1 VFVVGEEFMYIIFG
15 CGVTGNAVA
24 DALSKSGK
32 EILIV
37 DKDENAVSSWREKHS
52 NVRVSVSDMESFDL
66 NSQYCGNSDIFAIL
80 TGNSRANLF
89 LVKKIKEKMPNS
101 FIIVKASNKE
111 DAEALESNGAD
122 ETLLAGDVLAKT
134 ILSTFENVEME
145 HSAFTLVNKIRESN
159 GKEIAIILQDNPD
172 PDAIASGLTLKYIC
186 KYCDVESKL
195 YYGGNIS
202 HQKNK
207 ALINLLNMDL
217 INLKTEEAVM
227 EVVRSAGMIA
237 LIEASIP
244 SRNNIL
250 PEEVTPNL
258 IFDHHQVDINSVKGD
273 FVDIQTDIGATATI
287 MTKYIRQLNLKPD
300 ASLATALLYGI
311 RTDTKEFT
319 RNTSSDDLNAASYL
333 SPLVDR
339 NIMGQLEYPPMGLET
354 LDIIGRAIRNKE
366 IRGSYLASFV
376 EFINDRDALPQAA
389 EMMLQ
394 LEGVYTV
401 LVFGINEDKVQLSAR
416 SRDSRVNLGLI
427 LQSAFGKLNSG
438 GHATMAAGAI
448 NLGILGDANDRT
460 SLLKVTSDAVKKR
473 FFSSVGAEFE
483 HETLPTDEESQLSS
497 V

>member
-1 VFVVGEEFMYIIFG
+1 MYIIFG

-37 DKDENAVSSWREKHS
+37 DRDENALSSWREKNF
-52 NVRVSVSDMESFDL
+52 NVIVSDIKSFDL
-66 NSQYCGNSDIFAIL
+66 DPQYHEDSSLFVIL
-80 TGNSRANLF
+80 TGDFDSNLS
-89 LVKKIKEKMPNS
+89 LVKRLKETLPNN
-101 FIIVKASNKE
+101 FVLVKAYNSE
-111 DAEALESNGAD
+111 EAEVLESNGAD
-122 ETLLAGDVLAKT
+122 MVLNTGDVLT
-134 ILSTFENVEME
+134 NTVLSAFENVKLK
-145 HSAFTLVNKIRESN
+145 HSAFTLVNKIKESN
-159 GKEIAIILQDNPD
+159 GKELAIFLQDNPD

-217 INLKTEEAVM
+217 INIKTKEAVM
-227 EVVRSAGMIA
+227 EIVRSSGMIA

-244 SRNNIL
+244 ARNNVL

-258 IFDHHQVDINSVKGD
+258 IFDHHQVDLSAVKGD
-273 FVDIQTDIGATATI
+273 FVDIQTNIGATATI

-319 RNTSSDDLNAASYL
+319 RNTSPDDLNAASYL
-333 SPLVDR
+333 SPLVDK
-339 NIMGQLEYPPMGLET
+339 NIMGQLEHPPMGLET

-376 EFINDRDALPQAA
+376 EFISDRDALPQAA

-427 LQSAFGKLNSG
+427 LQSAFGELNSG

-483 HETLPTDEESQLSS
+483 QETMPTEEAPQLSLREN
-497 V
+497 

>member
-1 VFVVGEEFMYIIFG
+1 MYIIFG

-37 DKDENAVSSWREKHS
+37 DRDEDALSSWREKHF
-52 NVRVSVSDMESFDL
+52 NVIVSDMKSFDL
-66 NSQYCGNSDIFAIL
+66 KPQYCENSNIFAIL
-80 TGNSRANLF
+80 TGDFDGNLS
-89 LVKKIKEKMPNS
+89 LVKRLKEKLPNN
-101 FIIVKASNKE
+101 FVLVKAYNNE
-111 DAEALESNGAD
+111 EAEALESNGAD
-122 ETLLAGDVLAKT
+122 MILNTGDVLSNT
-134 ILSTFENVEME
+134 VLSVFENVKMK
-145 HSAFTLVNKIRESN
+145 HSAFTLVNKIKESN
-159 GKEIAIILQDNPD
+159 GKELAIFLQDNPD
-172 PDAIASGLTLKYIC
+172 PDAISSGLTLQYIC
-186 KYCDVESKL
+186 RYCDVESKL

-217 INLKTEEAVM
+217 INIKTKEAVM

-244 SRNNIL
+244 SRNNVL
-250 PEEVTPNL
+250 PEDVTPNL
-258 IFDHHQVDINSVKGD
+258 VFDHHPVDMSSVKGD
-273 FVDIQTDIGATATI
+273 FVDIQTNIGATATI
-287 MTKYIRQLNLKPD
+287 MTGYIRQLNLKPD
-300 ASLATALLYGI
+300 SSLATALLYGI

-319 RNTSSDDLNAASYL
+319 RNTSSEDLNAASYL
-333 SPLVDR
+333 SPLVDK
-339 NIMGQLEYPPMGLET
+339 NIMNQLEHPPMGLET

-389 EMMLQ
+389 EMLLH

-401 LVFGINEDKVQLSAR
+401 LVFGINDDKVQLSAR

-427 LQSAFGKLNSG
+427 LQSAFGELNSG

-483 HETLPTDEESQLSS
+483 QETLPTDEVPQLSLKKTEA

>member
-1 VFVVGEEFMYIIFG
+1 MYIIFG
-15 CGVTGNAVA
+15 CGVTGNAVV
-24 DALSKSGK
+24 DALHKSGK
-32 EILIV
+32 EMLIV
-37 DKDENAVSSWREKHS
+37 DKDESTLYPWREQQI
-52 NVRVSVSDMESFDL
+52 NVMVSDMESFDL
-66 NSQYCGNSDIFAIL
+66 DSQYCENSNIFAIL
-80 TGNSRANLF
+80 TGNLSANLS
-89 LVKKIKEKMPNS
+89 LVKRIKEKKLSN
-101 FIIVKASNKE
+101 FIIVKASNSE
-111 DAEALESNGAD
+111 EAEALKSNGAD
-122 ETLLAGDVLAKT
+122 ETLQAGNVLAKA
-134 ILSTFENVEME
+134 ILSTFKTVEMD
-145 HSAFTLVNKIRESN
+145 HSAFSLVNKIKESN
-159 GKEIAIILQDNPD
+159 GKELAIFLQDNPD

-186 KYCDVESKL
+186 KFCDVESKL

-217 INLKTEEAVM
+217 INIKTKDAAM
-227 EVVRSAGMIA
+227 DVVRSSGLIA

-244 SRNNIL
+244 SRNNVL

-258 IFDHHQVDINSVKGD
+258 IFDHHQVDISSVKGD
-273 FVDIQTDIGATATI
+273 FVDIQANIGATATI
-287 MTKYIRQLNLKPD
+287 MTKYLRQLDLKPD
-300 ASLATALLYGI
+300 VPLATALLYGI

-319 RNTSSDDLNAASYL
+319 RNTTPDDLNAASYL
-333 SPLVDR
+333 SPLVDN
-339 NIMGQLEYPPMGLET
+339 NIMSQLEYPPMGLET

-401 LVFGINEDKVQLSAR
+401 LVFGINDDKVQLSAR

-427 LQSAFGKLNSG
+427 LQSAFGELNSG

-460 SLLKVTSDAVKKR
+460 SLLRVTSDAVKKR

-483 HETLPTDEESQLSS
+483 QEKMPTDEEPQTNS

>member
-1 VFVVGEEFMYIIFG
+1 MYIIFG
-15 CGVTGNAVA
+15 CGVTGSAVV
-24 DALSKSGK
+24 DSLHKSGK
-32 EILIV
+32 KLLIV
-37 DKDENAVSSWREKHS
+37 DKDENALAPWREQQV
-52 NVRVSVSDMESFDL
+52 NVAVSDMESFDVDSPIYK
-66 NSQYCGNSDIFAIL
+66 NSNIFAIL
-80 TGNSRANLF
+80 TGDTDGNLSM
-89 LVKKIKEKMPNS
+89 VKRIKEKTPDN

-111 DAEALESNGAD
+111 EAEALESNGAD
-122 ETLLAGDVLAKT
+122 EILHTGNVLAKT
-134 ILSTFENVEME
+134 VLSTFDTFEMD
-145 HSAFTLVNKIRESN
+145 HSAFTLVNTIKELN
-159 GKEIAIILQDNPD
+159 GKEMAIFLQDNPD

-186 KYCDVESKL
+186 KYCDVESTL

-217 INLKTEEAVM
+217 ISIKTKEAVM
-227 EVVRSAGMIA
+227 EVVRSAGKIA

-244 SRNNIL
+244 SRNNVL
-250 PEEVTPNL
+250 PEDVTPNL
-258 IFDHHQVDINSVKGD
+258 IFDHHQVDISAVKGD
-273 FVDIQTDIGATATI
+273 FVDIQTNIGATSTI

-300 ASLATALLYGI
+300 TSLATALLYGI

-319 RNTSSDDLNAASYL
+319 RNTSPDDLNAASYL
-333 SPLVDR
+333 SPLVD
-339 NIMGQLEYPPMGLET
+339 NHIMSLLEHPPMSLET

-401 LVFGINEDKVQLSAR
+401 LVFGINDDKVQLSAR

-427 LQSAFGKLNSG
+427 LQSAFGELNSG

-473 FFSSVGAEFE
+473 FFSSVGTEFE
-483 HETLPTDEESQLSS
+483 AETMPTDEESQVNL

>member
-1 VFVVGEEFMYIIFG
+1 
-15 CGVTGNAVA
+15 
-24 DALSKSGK
+24 
-32 EILIV
+32 
-37 DKDENAVSSWREKHS
+37 
-52 NVRVSVSDMESFDL
+52 
-66 NSQYCGNSDIFAIL
+66 
-80 TGNSRANLF
+80 
-89 LVKKIKEKMPNS
+89 
-101 FIIVKASNKE
+101 
-111 DAEALESNGAD
+111 
-122 ETLLAGDVLAKT
+122 
-134 ILSTFENVEME
+134 
-145 HSAFTLVNKIRESN
+145 
-159 GKEIAIILQDNPD
+159 
-172 PDAIASGLTLKYIC
+172 
-186 KYCDVESKL
+186 
-195 YYGGNIS
+195 
-202 HQKNK
+202 
-207 ALINLLNMDL
+207 MDL
-217 INLKTEEAVM
+217 INIKTKEAVM

-244 SRNNIL
+244 SRNNVL
-250 PEEVTPNL
+250 PEDVTPNL
-258 IFDHHQVDINSVKGD
+258 VFDHHPVDMSSVKGD
-273 FVDIQTDIGATATI
+273 FVDIQTNIGATATI

-300 ASLATALLYGI
+300 TSLATALLYGI

-333 SPLVDR
+333 SPLVDK
-339 NIMGQLEYPPMGLET
+339 NIMNQLEHPPMGLET

-389 EMMLQ
+389 EMMLH

-401 LVFGINEDKVQLSAR
+401 LVFGINDDKVQLSAR

-427 LQSAFGKLNSG
+427 LQSAFGELNSG

-483 HETLPTDEESQLSS
+483 QETLPTEEVPQLSLKKTEA